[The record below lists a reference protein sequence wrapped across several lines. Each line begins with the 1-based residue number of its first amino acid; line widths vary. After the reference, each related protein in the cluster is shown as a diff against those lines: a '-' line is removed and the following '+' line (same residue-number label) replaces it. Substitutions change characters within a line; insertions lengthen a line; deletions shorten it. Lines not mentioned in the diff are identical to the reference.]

1 MVSVV
6 GVDGVWRVAYT
17 ITISIIAGVITPT
30 VSSNVWSTDDA
41 CSQCFCSIPLVICT
55 CTCYQDV
62 VCIVKIVVIYEITA
76 GGRKINAML
85 AVTAAVIIVKSIIVR
100 GI

>member
-17 ITISIIAGVITPT
+17 IAVSIIAGVVTPT
-30 VSSNVWSTDDA
+30 VSSDVWSTDDA
-41 CSQCFCSIPLVICT
+41 CPQCFCSIPSVVCA

-62 VCIVKIVVIYEITA
+62 VCIVKIVIIYEITT